1 MMGGLSQG
9 STGLGQINMVVG
21 NTTGTMFKIDLPPGA
36 KVVAIGGTADE
47 YVRCLFT
54 YYRI

>member
-1 MMGGLSQG
+1 MGGLSQG

-47 YVRCLFT
+47 YVRCLFA